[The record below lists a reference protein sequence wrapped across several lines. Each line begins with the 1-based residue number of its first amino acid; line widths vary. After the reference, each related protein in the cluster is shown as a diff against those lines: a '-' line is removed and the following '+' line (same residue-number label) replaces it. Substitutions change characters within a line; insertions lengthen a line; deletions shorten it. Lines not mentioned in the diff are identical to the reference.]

1 MKKIVLCDDHSII
14 RRGLK
19 YLLTAHFYDYSIDE
33 FNSIADTLVYLKTN
47 NPSFAIFDLQVSD
60 GNMIET
66 LPNIAALYPR
76 LDILIYSMSNENIYG
91 KRVLQMGA
99 KGFLSKDADEEEV
112 LRALQMFLSGQN
124 YISRSLNNLLIS
136 DLRTNKNKMAENPF
150 TVLSNREVEVTHHLL
165 FGKGVKEISNKMNLH
180 ANTIVTYK
188 NRVFEKLAI
197 SNIIDLTN
205 LAKLYNFT

>member
-19 YLLTAHFYDYSIDE
+19 YLLTSHFYDYTVYE
-33 FNSIADTLVYLKTN
+33 FNSIKETLGYLKKNTCN
-47 NPSFAIFDLQVSD
+47 FAIFDLQVSD
-60 GNMIET
+60 GNMIEA
-66 LPNIAALYPR
+66 LPNITNLYPKM
-76 LDILIYSMSNENIYG
+76 DILIYSMSNESIYG

-112 LRALQMFLSGQN
+112 MRALQMFLSGQN

-136 DLRTNKNKMAENPF
+136 DLKSNKNKMKENPF
-150 TVLSNREVEVTHHLL
+150 AGLSNREVEVTHHLL
-165 FGKGVKEISNKMNLH
+165 FGKGIKEISSKMNLH

-188 NRVFEKLAI
+188 NRVFEKLSI
-197 SNIIDLTN
+197 TNIIDLTN
-205 LAKLYNFT
+205 LAKLYDFV

>member
-19 YLLTAHFYDYSIDE
+19 YLLTLHFYDYTVDE
-33 FNSIADTLVYLKTN
+33 FSSIRETLAYFKKNT
-47 NPSFAIFDLQVSD
+47 PSFAIFDLQVSD
-60 GNMIET
+60 GNMIEA
-66 LPNIAALYPR
+66 LPNIIALYPR
-76 LDILIYSMSNENIYG
+76 LNILIYSMSNESIYG

-99 KGFLSKDADEEEV
+99 KGFLSKDADEQEV
-112 LRALQMFLSGQN
+112 LRALQMLLSGQN
-124 YISRSLNNLLIS
+124 YISRNLNNLLIS
-136 DLRTNKNKMAENPF
+136 DLRSNKNKMSENPF
-150 TVLSNREVEVTHHLL
+150 AGLSNREVEVTHHLL

-180 ANTIVTYK
+180 ANTIITYK

-205 LAKLYNFT
+205 LAKLYNFI

>member
-19 YLLTAHFYDYSIDE
+19 YLLTSHFYDYRIDE
-33 FNSIADTLVYLKTN
+33 FNSIAETLTYLKKNTPN
-47 NPSFAIFDLQVSD
+47 FAIFDLQLSD
-60 GNMIET
+60 GNMIEA
-66 LPNIAALYPR
+66 LPNITALYPR
-76 LDILIYSMSNENIYG
+76 LDILIYSMSNESIYG

-124 YISRSLNNLLIS
+124 YISRSLNNLLIN
-136 DLRTNKNKMAENPF
+136 DLRTNKTKMSENPF
-150 TVLSNREVEVTHHLL
+150 TGLSNREVEVTHHLL

-205 LAKLYNFT
+205 LAKLYDFT